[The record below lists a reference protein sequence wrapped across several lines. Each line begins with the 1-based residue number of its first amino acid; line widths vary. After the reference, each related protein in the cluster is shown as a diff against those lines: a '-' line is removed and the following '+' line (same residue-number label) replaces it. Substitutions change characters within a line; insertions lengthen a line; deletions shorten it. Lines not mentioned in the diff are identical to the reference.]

1 MALPMNEADI
11 FEDVDD
17 ELAGLTPEDILR
29 RSRLL
34 KNEIRV
40 LKVRNSPHLSLPALF
55 LICFPLDP
63 SSSPRV

>member
-40 LKVRNSPHLSLPALF
+40 LKVRNSPQLLLPSLF
-55 LICFPLDP
+55 LIFFPPGPLLFA
-63 SSSPRV
+63 